1 MSFLYLVPLAQV
13 KTLYAALDTNK
24 EPNNKVPEKTMKT
37 KESEVKKVQKKQT
50 EKKKEVVKEKPP
62 KTLEA
67 AVNLVGFSF
76 FIYVIILVLID

>member
-1 MSFLYLVPLAQV
+1 MYLVPLAQV

-24 EPNNKVPEKTMKT
+24 EQNNKLPEKMMKT
-37 KESEVKKVQKKQT
+37 KENEAKKVQKKQP
-50 EKKKEVVKEKPP
+50 EKKKEIVKEKPP

-76 FIYVIILVLID
+76 LIYGVIFSNIILFL